1 MIRTNTDSRSAAVS
15 AIQLADGA
23 VNIEASL
30 IATDLGL
37 PAAQVLESM
46 RSGRLTATCERGVEG
61 DAGKFRLT
69 FFHGNRRLRLVI
81 DESGRILERSAA
93 RLHRRV
99 PAASNAEHT

>member
-1 MIRTNTDSRSAAVS
+1 MINTNMDSRSTAVS
-15 AIQLADGA
+15 SIQLAEGA

-37 PAAQVLESM
+37 AAAQVLESM
-46 RSGRLTATCERGVEG
+46 RSGRLTATCERGMEG

-81 DESGRILERSAA
+81 DADGQILERSAA

-99 PAASNAEHT
+99 PAASDAEHK